1 MSATGLRELENL
13 LQSRNVRIRSR
24 GSHPASPPSQDR
36 MTHSPHAT
44 TKKTTRKKVT
54 KTKARV
60 RPAKKKTTKPK
71 PTPEARKRARK
82 AAKTAHESNRNPIR
96 PDQMSNDLVEFIT
109 AIDAYKRIHERPFP
123 SWSEVL
129 VIIKALGYERPA

>member
-1 MSATGLRELENL
+1 
-13 LQSRNVRIRSR
+13 
-24 GSHPASPPSQDR
+24 

-54 KTKARV
+54 RTKARV
-60 RPAKKKTTKPK
+60 KPAKKKTTKPK